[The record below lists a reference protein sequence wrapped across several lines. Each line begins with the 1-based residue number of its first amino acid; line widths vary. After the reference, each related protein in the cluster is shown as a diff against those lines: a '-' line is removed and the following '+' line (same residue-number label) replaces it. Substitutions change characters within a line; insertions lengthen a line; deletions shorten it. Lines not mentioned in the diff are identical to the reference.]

1 MYNQTEWKDHVTQY
15 PNRRRLT
22 TNPDGSTE
30 VVKEQG
36 QVIQQGTPQSATNF
50 NNQENGIQDAH
61 AATAVMIQYFMQ
73 FERWVRE
80 KIADYAAEF
89 LNEIK
94 TVTIVNAGG
103 VAFFAPNAQTV
114 GLTTIRKTLNYDVS
128 WEITSAIGNVGDIT
142 VTDKQLNGFKIAYDG
157 SATSVTLKIRIKGGM
172 LV

>member
-1 MYNQTEWKDHVTQY
+1 MHNQTEWKDHVTQY

-36 QVIQQGTPQSATNF
+36 EVIQQGTPQSATNF
-50 NNQENGIQDAH
+50 NNQENGIQDSH
-61 AATAVMIQYFMQ
+61 TAFAVLLQYFMQ

-94 TVTIVNAGG
+94 TVTLNNSDIFPFNNSV
-103 VAFFAPNAQTV
+103 QTIS
-114 GLTTIRKTLNYDVS
+114 LTTVRKTLNYDVS
-128 WEITSAIGNVGDIT
+128 WEVTSANGNVGDISI
-142 VTDKQLNGFKIAYDG
+142 TDKQLNGFKISFDG